1 MRAERYRSRRP
12 QRGHC
17 RDASHS
23 RDQTTNA
30 SFVSRDRSYISNRR
44 HKDSLLIQ
52 SKRSASNSW
61 TSASSYSDR
70 QSQPERAP
78 VGPVTEN
85 PLWKLAVN
93 QRIYYIAGLVLNGAL
108 LSFYS
113 VMAFAEH
120 EPCLTATGMNI
131 TKGFEFAF
139 RLGFYATLADFI
151 NAAFLEF
158 YLRQRHTFER
168 NKLGFVT

>member
-1 MRAERYRSRRP
+1 
-12 QRGHC
+12 
-17 RDASHS
+17 
-23 RDQTTNA
+23 
-30 SFVSRDRSYISNRR
+30 
-44 HKDSLLIQ
+44 
-52 SKRSASNSW
+52 
-61 TSASSYSDR
+61 
-70 QSQPERAP
+70 
-78 VGPVTEN
+78 
-85 PLWKLAVN
+85 
-93 QRIYYIAGLVLNGAL
+93 
-108 LSFYS
+108 
-113 VMAFAEH
+113 MAFAEH